1 MQRLYALDADAVDCV
16 EKTALEEL
24 RKNPNDLYVKGK
36 LAGLLAIGAIKESS
50 EAGTSKDSSTK

>member
-24 RKNPNDLYVKGK
+24 RKNPNDLYARGK
-36 LAGLLAIGAIKESS
+36 LAGLLAIGAIKVSS
-50 EAGTSKDSSTK
+50 ETAISKDTRTK